1 MSATS
6 SAVRSHAEAVQVSR
20 TVDYLGLF
28 ILFFVVLGGYHIHA
42 MLTMGDW
49 DFWADWKDR
58 RLWVTVTPIVLVTFP
73 AAVQAVIWEHF
84 RLPFGATLCVL
95 GLLLGEWV
103 NRYFNFWGWTYFPI
117 NFVFPAILVP
127 GAILLDT
134 TLMLTGSYL
143 ATAVFGATAWGLIF
157 YPGNWPIIAGLHQ
170 PVEYHGMLMSLADIA
185 GYNYVRTGT
194 PEYIRMVEK
203 GTLRTFGKDVAPV
216 SAFFSAFMSI
226 LIYFI
231 WHFVGRWF
239 GTTRFLK
246 GT

>member
-1 MSATS
+1 MGAST
-6 SAVRSHAEAVQVSR
+6 SAVRSHAAAVKVSR
-20 TVDYLGLF
+20 TIDYLGLF

-58 RLWVTVTPIVLVTFP
+58 RLWVTVTPIVCITFP
-73 AAVQAVIWEHF
+73 AAVQAFAWENF
-84 RLPFGATLCVL
+84 RIPWGATVCIL
-95 GLLLGEWV
+95 GLILGEWI

-117 NFVFPAILVP
+117 NFVFPAILIP
-127 GAILLDT
+127 GAILLDV
-134 TLMLTGSYL
+134 TLMLSGSYL

-157 YPGNWPIIAGLHQ
+157 YPGNWPIIAGLHM
-170 PVEYHGMLMSLADIA
+170 PVEYHGTLMSIADIQ

-203 GTLRTFGKDVAPV
+203 GTLRTFGKDVTPV

-231 WHFVGRWF
+231 WHFVGKWF
-239 GTTRFLK
+239 STVRFLK
-246 GT
+246 ST